1 MATNQCQQN
10 YKMSDKEIKVPNIG
24 EFKDVEVIEVLVS
37 NGQSVSKNDPLITI
51 ESDKSSVEIPASFDG
66 KVKSV
71 KIKVG
76 DRVSEGDL
84 ILTVEQSGEEEKN
97 IEQKTIKEEDEPV
110 ANQNQVETIA
120 KVNPAQNTIKKDNS
134 EVSSASPK
142 VRKFARELGVNIN
155 EIVGSERQGRIVE
168 DDVKNFISSKINKAP
183 DKTEAQPKK
192 IISEFSHS
200 DFGEIEVKDMPR
212 VKKLASTYL
221 VNSWTTIPHVTNHDE
236 ADITEME
243 DFRTSLTDMYTG
255 ERKKITPLAFIIK
268 ALVASLKKFPSFNSS
283 IDDIENGKI
292 TIKKYFHVG
301 IAVDT
306 PHGLMVP
313 KIRSADNKS
322 ISYIS
327 NELKT
332 VSDQCRNLKIDKKE
346 FFGGSMT
353 ITSLGGI
360 GGSFFTPIIN
370 YPEVAILGV
379 GKAQKKQ
386 IFINGKFETRTML
399 PLSLSYDHRI
409 IDGAEAARFNNDLK
423 ENLGKNFAYKLAV

>member
-1 MATNQCQQN
+1 M
-10 YKMSDKEIKVPNIG
+10 K
-24 EFKDVEVIEVLVS
+24 L
-37 NGQSVSKNDPLITI
+37 
-51 ESDKSSVEIPASFDG
+51 
-66 KVKSV
+66 
-71 KIKVG
+71 
-76 DRVSEGDL
+76 
-84 ILTVEQSGEEEKN
+84 
-97 IEQKTIKEEDEPV
+97 
-110 ANQNQVETIA
+110 
-120 KVNPAQNTIKKDNS
+120 
-134 EVSSASPK
+134 
-142 VRKFARELGVNIN
+142 
-155 EIVGSERQGRIVE
+155 VGSERQGRVIE
-168 DDVKNFISSKINKAP
+168 DDIKNFISSKINKTS
-183 DKTEAQPKK
+183 DKTEVQPKK
-192 IISEFSHS
+192 IVKSEFSHS

-243 DFRTSLTDMYTG
+243 NFRTSLTDAYTG
-255 ERKKITPLAFIIK
+255 ERKKITPLAFIVK
-268 ALVASLKKFPSFNSS
+268 ALVASLKKFPIFNSS

-313 KIRSADNKS
+313 KIRNVDNKN

-386 IFINGKFETRTML
+386 IFINDKFESRTML

-409 IDGAEAARFNNDLK
+409 IDGAEAARFNNDIK
-423 ENLGKNFAYKLAV
+423 ENLGKNFAYKLAI